1 MAASPTIHRRLPP
14 LVALAIVAALA
25 LGACKDDPVDPGQA
39 SLDGLLLLTGDL
51 RASTMLETCVGS
63 PCRMATVETPK
74 GTTWIAAGDGGQLA
88 ATLLDQTLRTSDALH
103 PGGKQ
108 SWRKADLVDAE
119 GAHVDGPFLFP
130 SWDPGG
136 VRYAVLAGGLDADP
150 RLVVADPETGTAV
163 EHLLEP
169 PIVPAP
175 PAWLGED
182 RILVVTG
189 TDDALTSSVVDT
201 ASGDASAGP
210 AGARLVATS
219 ADALTVAVAGPGR
232 DPVAFRAT
240 SDWLAGDGSS
250 LAIDRSAERC
260 LDVIALALDTD
271 GSRLAVAWLTDGVGP
286 GARLRARPRL
296 ARGRCHGREPAA
308 GGGGGL
314 VALIRVAGLAVGR
327 PRPAGLR
334 RSRRPRSRTKIET
347 WASSGSITPKTF
359 WRVRRWTHDP
369 QLSK

>member
-1 MAASPTIHRRLPP
+1 MAATPTIRRRLLP

-51 RASTMLETCVGS
+51 RASTTLVTCVGS
-63 PCRMATVETPK
+63 PCRMAAVETPK

-88 ATLLDQTLRTSDALH
+88 ATLVDQTLRTSDALH

-119 GAHVDGPFLFP
+119 GAPVDGPFLFP

-136 VRYAVLAGGLDADP
+136 VRYAVLAGGPDADP

-163 EHLLEP
+163 EHLLDP
-169 PIVPAP
+169 PVVPAP
-175 PAWLGED
+175 PAWLGDD
-182 RILVVTG
+182 RVLVVTG

-201 ASGDASAGP
+201 TSGDASAGP

-219 ADALTVAVAGPGR
+219 ADALDGRGRRTGARPGDGPGHGGLAVGR
-232 DPVAFRAT
+232 RPDDREDRPARRGGGGDLARA
-240 SDWLAGDGSS
+240 
-250 LAIDRSAERC
+250 RC
-260 LDVIALALDTD
+260 R
-271 GSRLAVAWLTDGVGP
+271 RLAARGRLADRRRVGP

-296 ARGRCHGREPAA
+296 ARGRCHGRGPAA
-308 GGGGGL
+308 GGGGGV
-314 VALIRVAGLAVGR
+314 VALIRIAGLAVGR
-327 PRPAGLR
+327 SWPAGLR
-334 RSRRPRSRTKIET
+334 RSRRPRSRT
-347 WASSGSITPKTF
+347 GSRPG
-359 WRVRRWTHDP
+359 RPRAA
-369 QLSK
+369 

>member
-51 RASTMLETCVGS
+51 RASTTLETCVGS

-169 PIVPAP
+169 PVVPAP
-175 PAWLGED
+175 PAWLGDD

-201 ASGDASAGP
+201 TSGDASPGP
-210 AGARLVATS
+210 NGARLAATS
-219 ADALTVAVAGPGR
+219 GDARTVAVAGPGH
-232 DPVAFRAT
+232 DPVTVRAT
-240 SDWLAGDGSS
+240 SDWLAGGSS
-250 LAIDRSAERC
+250 TVAKIDPPDGAVAVTS
-260 LDVIALALDTD
+260 LALDAD
-271 GSRLAVAWLTDGVGP
+271 GSRLAVAWLTEGGSVRVLAYERAHGWREADVT
-286 GARLRARPRL
+286 GANQP
-296 ARGRCHGREPAA
+296 PAA
-308 GGGGGL
+308 V
-314 VALIRVAGLAVGR
+314 VAW
-327 PRPAGLR
+327 
-334 RSRRPRSRTKIET
+334 SR
-347 WASSGSITPKTF
+347 
-359 WRVRRWTHDP
+359 
-369 QLSK
+369 